1 MLGGSA
7 AVHHVLMDQTGFDT
21 SESSREALAWFGIE
35 PGPDDWVNA
44 TWIGRNG
51 SAELRIVDVMTGPG
65 RHTLL
70 VQMEPDDEPAMR
82 WDNLDYENLQGVL
95 DEVKALAA
103 KHQFFLWEFSGPAM
117 SMPMLGENSTLG

>member
-1 MLGGSA
+1 MRDRSA
-7 AVHHVLMDQTGFDT
+7 PVHHVHMDETASDG
-21 SESSREALAWFGIE
+21 SEATREGLAWFGVE

-51 SAELRIVDVMTGPG
+51 SAELRIVDLMTGPG

-70 VQMEPDDEPAMR
+70 VQMDPDDEPAMR
-82 WDNLDYENLQGVL
+82 WDDLDYENLQSVL

-103 KHQFFLWEFSGPAM
+103 KHQFFLWDFAGPAVAV
-117 SMPMLGENSTLG
+117 PALEDDAQPG